1 MIPLHLRLAGFV
13 SYRDPIELDFT
24 AFDLACISGSN
35 GAGKSSLLDAIT
47 WALFGEARGR
57 SSDVINLHPDVKAAE
72 VQLTFSHEENT
83 YRVQRSLPRNRT
95 TVLEFQVRNSN
106 GWDMKITISI
116 LQPLALE
123 VGASLG
129 VFDIP
134 LIPCSG
140 TFRVTNIQDQIIEL
154 RAERL
159 QGNCGE
165 AESDTLEVLP
175 DGTLLY
181 VSKGK
186 GWETRGVLEHL
197 D

>member
-1 MIPLHLRLAGFV
+1 MKP
-13 SYRDPIELDFT
+13 D
-24 AFDLACISGSN
+24 
-35 GAGKSSLLDAIT
+35 SLLGVWTGTA
-47 WALFGEARGR
+47 
-57 SSDVINLHPDVKAAE
+57 H
-72 VQLTFSHEENT
+72 
-83 YRVQRSLPRNRT
+83 
-95 TVLEFQVRNSN
+95 NSN

-116 LQPLALE
+116 LQPLELQA
-123 VGASLG
+123 GAMLG

-140 TFRVTNIQDQIIEL
+140 TFRVTNIHDQTIEL

-159 QGNCGE
+159 QGDCGE
-165 AESDTLEVLP
+165 AESDSLEVLA

-186 GWETRGVLEHL
+186 DWETRGVLEHL

>member
-1 MIPLHLRLAGFV
+1 
-13 SYRDPIELDFT
+13 
-24 AFDLACISGSN
+24 
-35 GAGKSSLLDAIT
+35 
-47 WALFGEARGR
+47 
-57 SSDVINLHPDVKAAE
+57 
-72 VQLTFSHEENT
+72 
-83 YRVQRSLPRNRT
+83 
-95 TVLEFQVRNSN
+95 
-106 GWDMKITISI
+106 MKITISV
-116 LQPLALE
+116 LQPFE
-123 VGASLG
+123 VGAMLG

-140 TFRVTNIQDQIIEL
+140 TFRVIAIHDQSLAL

-159 QGNCGE
+159 QGDCAV
-165 AESDTLEVLP
+165 AESDSLEMLP